1 MSEFKNNT
9 ISELPDITKVEFTK
23 VDQNYLKVLLINFFL
38 VFTLLFAVLSFLINK
53 KLVEEASDY
62 TGLIYSIFFIIG
74 LAIITFYIIG
84 FSKRKYALRDKDI
97 SYKSGVFVKT
107 ITTVP
112 FSRIQH
118 VEIDQGPISR
128 FLGLSSLT
136 VFTAGDSSSDLEICG
151 IKNEQALKIKEFIS
165 AKVHES

>member
-1 MSEFKNNT
+1 MSEFKNNS

-23 VDQNYLKVLLINFFL
+23 VDRNYLKVLLINFFL
-38 VFTLLFAVLSFLINK
+38 VFILLFAVLCFLINK
-53 KLVEEASDY
+53 ELVEETSDY
-62 TGLIYSIFFIIG
+62 TGLVYSIFFIIG

-84 FSKRKYALRDKDI
+84 FSKRKYALRDNDI

-107 ITTVP
+107 MTTVP

-136 VFTAGDSSSDLEICG
+136 VFTAGDSSSDLEISG

>member
-1 MSEFKNNT
+1 MSEFENNT
-9 ISELPDITKVEFTK
+9 IFELPDIAKVEFTK
-23 VDQNYLKVLLINFFL
+23 VDRNYLKVLLTNFVLAFI
-38 VFTLLFAVLSFLINK
+38 LLFVSLSFLINRE
-53 KLVEEASDY
+53 LVEQISDY
-62 TGLIYSIFFIIG
+62 TGIIYSIFFIIS
-74 LAIITFYIIG
+74 LAIVTFYIIG
-84 FSKRKYALRDKDI
+84 FSRRKYALRDKDI

-107 ITTVP
+107 MTTVP

-136 VFTAGDSSSDLEICG
+136 VFTAGDSSSDLVISG
-151 IKNEQALKIKEFIS
+151 IKTEQALQIKEFIS

>member
-1 MSEFKNNT
+1 MFFDLAKQRRLLLEF
-9 ISELPDITKVEFTK
+9 LDITKVEFTK

-136 VFTAGDSSSDLEICG
+136 VFTAGDSSSDLEISG
-151 IKNEQALKIKEFIS
+151 IKKFRRNIS
-165 AKVHES
+165 

>member
-9 ISELPDITKVEFTK
+9 ISELPDITKVEFNK
-23 VDQNYLKVLLINFFL
+23 VDQNYLKVLLINFFI

-136 VFTAGDSSSDLEICG
+136 VFTAGDSSSDLEISG

>member
-74 LAIITFYIIG
+74 F
-84 FSKRKYALRDKDI
+84 
-97 SYKSGVFVKT
+97 
-107 ITTVP
+107 
-112 FSRIQH
+112 RI
-118 VEIDQGPISR
+118 
-128 FLGLSSLT
+128 
-136 VFTAGDSSSDLEICG
+136 
-151 IKNEQALKIKEFIS
+151 K
-165 AKVHES
+165 

>member
-23 VDQNYLKVLLINFFL
+23 VDRNYLKVLLINFFL
-38 VFTLLFAVLSFLINK
+38 VFILLFVVLSFLINK
-53 KLVEEASDY
+53 ELVEETSDY
-62 TGLIYSIFFIIG
+62 TGLVYSIFFIIG

-136 VFTAGDSSSDLEICG
+136 VFTAGDSSSDLEISG